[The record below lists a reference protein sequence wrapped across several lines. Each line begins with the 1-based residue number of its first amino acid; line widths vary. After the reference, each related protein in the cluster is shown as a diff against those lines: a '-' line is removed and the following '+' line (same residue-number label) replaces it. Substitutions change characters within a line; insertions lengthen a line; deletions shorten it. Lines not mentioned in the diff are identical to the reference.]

1 MKINAQIFFFV
12 GTKSIRDKFAIVLHK
27 KLIPCPGGRKSGLK
41 TNYELF
47 NARDKHTL
55 FEANPEL
62 PVNLIPAKLEL
73 IDANTS
79 DEEKIKRF
87 KEVFPNIENEIRL
100 DLPKF
105 LQQTDP
111 NWLEDLATDRAKIV
125 KCQVEEE
132 EDEIGEIL
140 GSIRLM
146 VEIPYID
153 QSEVEFKEEGSGV
166 FLNYLLKE
174 KDDTGLDWR
183 VLFYIKEVDK
193 SKPDQIVNDVK
204 LVRG

>member
-1 MKINAQIFFFV
+1 MKINAKIFFFV
-12 GTKSIRDKFAIVLHK
+12 GSKSIRDKFAIVVHK
-27 KLIPCPGGRKSGLK
+27 KLIHFPGGHKTGMK

-47 NARDKHTL
+47 NARDRHTL
-55 FEANPEL
+55 FEDNPEL

-73 IDANTS
+73 IDNNTS

-87 KEVFPNIENEIRL
+87 KELFPNIENEIRL

-111 NWLEDLATDRAKIV
+111 NWFEDLATDRAEIV

-132 EDEIGEIL
+132 QDDIGEIL
-140 GSIRLM
+140 GSIRLI
-146 VEIPYID
+146 VEVPYID
-153 QSEVEFKEEGSGV
+153 QSEEEFQEEGSGV

-183 VLFYIKEVDK
+183 ILFYITELDRQ
-193 SKPDQIVNDVK
+193 KPDKIVNDVK